1 MPGSR
6 SPSPWSGPPR
16 EGLSRHRPQLS
27 RKARLSNPE
36 LTDSWQQPRDSES
49 PDYKKPHYGRSG
61 AGPTFHGASWSITHP
76 EDAVGLARPGAQ
88 PTTSLGPPRA
98 HMAPSPAT
106 PIHASIS
113 GPDISG
119 PGGRRPSPMLV
130 CRVVGPWPPRTPH
143 GWALADPPWV
153 HAPPLPTGS
162 LLLPSPPQSWECS
175 KLPLHTWC
183 AYISTQEAAGP
194 HFTPLH
200 LHSGGCYPHLPYPW
214 PPRTPLTFPNSGYM
228 TTPFMMLFLAPGP
241 LQSPDSNSPSVMLSR
256 MPPLGQSPVCCCP
269 SHQAEHLAGREPE
282 LPVVSVSSQAP
293 ITRRPPVLSL
303 GWKEIGERL
312 PTPPCPSPTQRVHVP
327 CLPVCLGKGGKNR
340 ACPILLYHTGVA
352 AAKPATRFPYP
363 CPRRLPL
370 LKRLVHSLPGI
381 RASQ

>member
-1 MPGSR
+1 MKGSAGTGPSSHERPGSLILSLQTAGSSR
-6 SPSPWSGPPR
+6 GTVSPPTIKNRITEGVEPAPHSTGRLGASLTPKTQLAWQGLEHSPPPASGPHVPTWHPR
-16 EGLSRHRPQLS
+16 QPPPSTPASVALTSVALEEDAHLQCWSAESSGHGLPGHRTAGLSLILPGFMLHPCPQ
-27 RKARLSNPE
+27 
-36 LTDSWQQPRDSES
+36 
-49 PDYKKPHYGRSG
+49 
-61 AGPTFHGASWSITHP
+61 
-76 EDAVGLARPGAQ
+76 
-88 PTTSLGPPRA
+88 
-98 HMAPSPAT
+98 APCSYPA
-106 PIHASIS
+106 
-113 GPDISG
+113 
-119 PGGRRPSPMLV
+119 
-130 CRVVGPWPPRTPH
+130 
-143 GWALADPPWV
+143 
-153 HAPPLPTGS
+153 
-162 LLLPSPPQSWECS
+162 PPQSWECS

-363 CPRRLPL
+363 CPQRLPL